1 MFIGHF
7 ALALGTKRS
16 ASRTSLGVLFA
27 AAQWPD
33 LLWPVLLLAGQEQ
46 VRVAP
51 GDTAFTPLAFV
62 HYPISHSLLAVA
74 GWALLLGTAYLLVR
88 RDRSGALVVALL
100 VISHWVLD
108 AVTHRPDLPVVPW
121 GETRVGL
128 GLWNSVP
135 ATIIVETLMYVVGV
149 ALYLRTTRSRDRV
162 GRYGLWTLVG
172 FLALVY
178 AANVTGDA
186 PPSWEA
192 VAYLTLAIWLL
203 PLWAA
208 WVDRHRSLRS

>member
-33 LLWPVLLLAGQEQ
+33 LLWPLLLLAGQEH

-62 HYPISHSLLAVA
+62 HYPISHSLLAVG
-74 GWALLLGTAYLLVR
+74 GWALL
-88 RDRSGALVVALL
+88 
-100 VISHWVLD
+100 
-108 AVTHRPDLPVVPW
+108 
-121 GETRVGL
+121 
-128 GLWNSVP
+128 
-135 ATIIVETLMYVVGV
+135 
-149 ALYLRTTRSRDRV
+149 
-162 GRYGLWTLVG
+162 G

-178 AANVTGDA
+178 AANVTGDP
-186 PPSWEA
+186 PPSWQA

-208 WVDRHRSLRS
+208 WVDRHRSLALMHGSST